1 MSSSLVRIPFLFL
14 LALRL
19 TAADSLELQLKT
31 VDGTGDAAMYVAWI
45 ETADG
50 AFVRTL
56 MMFSKDK
63 KYYDHMT
70 LWWKPHEG
78 GEGAAVP
85 DAMISPTMKWSVER
99 TVKIPLDMGGGKN
112 LLAGGYVLRL
122 EQRKDKAG
130 HYKKLRVPLTPD
142 FTEKSVEAEG
152 YLKSFTVRVKK
163 GGGP

>member
-1 MSSSLVRIPFLFL
+1 MPSSFVRFPLLFL

-19 TAADSLELQLKT
+19 NAADSLELQLKT
-31 VDGTGDAAMYVAWI
+31 IDGTGDAAMYVAWI

-50 AFVRTL
+50 GFVRTL

-85 DAMISPTMKWSVER
+85 DAMISPTLKWSAER
-99 TVKIPLDMGGGKN
+99 KVSIPLDLGGGKN
-112 LLAGGYVLRL
+112 LLTGGYVLRM

-130 HYKKLRVPLTPD
+130 HYKKMRIPLTPD

-152 YLKSFTVRVKK
+152 YLKSFTARVKK
-163 GGGP
+163 G